1 MAAAKSPM
9 KTQKSDG
16 SVRLNPKGDLVASTV
31 ESLRDS
37 MLKALDDAKVS
48 VVLDISS
55 TKQIDSLGIT
65 LVLGLF
71 KSCQKKEIAFS
82 IEGANTDLLRVFKLF
97 NLTKFFSIVEATR
110 E

>member
-1 MAAAKSPM
+1 MAATKSPM
-9 KTQKSDG
+9 KILRTEG
-16 SVRLNPKGDLVASTV
+16 SVRLQPKGDLVASTV
-31 ESLRDS
+31 RVLRSD
-37 MLKALDDAKVS
+37 LLTAVEEAQVA
-48 VVLDISS
+48 VVLDLSS

-71 KSCQKKEIAFS
+71 KSCQKKAIAFS

-97 NLTKFFSIVEATR
+97 NLTKFFPIAEATS

>member
-1 MAAAKSPM
+1 MPARTPM

-16 SVRLNPKGDLVASTV
+16 TVRLNPNGDLVASTV
-31 ESLRDS
+31 ELLREG
-37 MLKALDDAKVS
+37 MLKALEAAKVG
-48 VVLDISS
+48 VVLDLAS

-71 KSCQKKEIAFS
+71 KSCQKKELAFS
-82 IEGANTDLLRVFKLF
+82 IEGANPDLLRVFKLF
-97 NLTKFFSIVEATR
+97 NLTKFFPIAEATR